1 LGVTSTTT
9 RHPVSTGMRL
19 LIAYRFGHASVACP
33 PLTQPATLGLLL
45 IRRAISQLR
54 SKSLRQCGGLKKGL
68 GGFFQFLNGITLLAL
83 GVSIA
88 LGTRYPKWIG
98 FVGALAG
105 LGFVWRHGDC
115 YTSFS
120 ATSGWFLTPATV
132 LLAVFL
138 IGVVILM
145 WRRSG
150 RVP

>member
-1 LGVTSTTT
+1 
-9 RHPVSTGMRL
+9 M
-19 LIAYRFGHASVACP
+19 I
-33 PLTQPATLGLLL
+33 
-45 IRRAISQLR
+45 
-54 SKSLRQCGGLKKGL
+54 
-68 GGFFQFLNGITLLAL
+68 NGITLLAL

-88 LGTRYPKWIG
+88 LGTRYPRWIG

-105 LGFVWRHGDC
+105 LAFVAGGTVTAHTG
-115 YTSFS
+115 FS

-150 RVP
+150 RVESAAEQHLGPGG